1 MKEGREINCDERL
14 NRQISSDDM
23 EDELRYVSQVPLN
36 SQIRSCF
43 VLCNIVFESWNTSTC
58 VLENLRAS

>member
-14 NRQISSDDM
+14 NRQISSDDT

-36 SQIRSCF
+36 SQIRSF

-58 VLENLRAS
+58 VLENLCAS

>member
-14 NRQISSDDM
+14 NRQISSDDT

-43 VLCNIVFESWNTSTC
+43 VLCIMFESWNTSTC